1 MIETIGDVLISAE
14 EIGRKVRELGGRIS
28 EDYAGKDPVL
38 VGVLKGSVVFLADL
52 MRAISVPHRVDFM
65 AVSSYGSGTETSG
78 VVRIT
83 KDLDESITGE
93 DVLIVEDIVD
103 TGLTLHYLL
112 DLLQARRPKSLR
124 VCAFLDK
131 PSRRQVDI
139 AVAYRGFEIPDDFVV
154 GYGLDYDQRYRNLPD
169 VRVLVRQDRR
179 A

>member
-1 MIETIGDVLISAE
+1 MIETIGDALISAE
-14 EIGRKVRELGGRIS
+14 EIGRKVRELGEWIS

-38 VGVLKGSVVFLADL
+38 VGVLKGSMVFLADL

-112 DLLQARRPKSLR
+112 DVLQARRPKSVR
-124 VCAFLDK
+124 VCTLLDK
-131 PSRRQVDI
+131 LSRRQVDVS
-139 AVAYRGFEIPDDFVV
+139 VAYRGFEIPDEFVV

-169 VRVLVRQDRR
+169 VRVLVRP
-179 A
+179 